1 MDYQKGIKMKIN
13 LIYVFAFCVG
23 SLFGCIFNPE
33 SQGIQLFNTIGL
45 LLVVVYLIQ
54 QESDK
59 NKSETK
65 DSDV

>member
-1 MDYQKGIKMKIN
+1 MKIELSWVVGICLGN
-13 LIYVFAFCVG
+13 LV
-23 SLFGCIFNPE
+23 SCIFNSE

-59 NKSETK
+59 NKPETK

>member
-1 MDYQKGIKMKIN
+1 MKIELSWLVGICIGT
-13 LIYVFAFCVG
+13 LI
-23 SLFGCIFNPE
+23 SCIFNSE
-33 SQGIQLFNTIGL
+33 SHGIQLFNTIGL
-45 LLVVVYLIQ
+45 LLVVVYLKQ